1 MIRIFAFLIPLV
13 FLTDNL
19 NTFSSNLTIKQ
30 EYFSKVK
37 KYPEFLSVDE
47 NWVDSVFNNLTQDEK
62 IAQLLMIPVYSNK
75 DEKYNKSII
84 EEITKYKPGG
94 IIFMQGNPV
103 SQVNLLN
110 RIQQVSKVPVLVA
123 MDAEWSLGMRL
134 DNVMYYPRQMMLG
147 AIQDNNII
155 YEMGAEFA
163 RQLKRVGVNVSFSP
177 VCDVNNN
184 PTNPVINNRSFG
196 ENKYNVA
203 IKSYHYMLGLQ
214 DNKIIATAKHFPGH
228 GDTNVDSHKS
238 LPVIKHSRT
247 RIDSLELYP
256 FRYLFDNGIAAV
268 MVAHLY
274 ISSLDSTPNLPSSLS
289 KKVVTD
295 LLKNDY
301 GFRGLIFTDALN
313 MGGVT
318 NQYKQADAALLAILS
333 GNDVLLFPGEIP
345 VVIEKIKEAV
355 LQGKISQNE
364 IDERCKKILK
374 AKYWCGLNNFE
385 PIAEENLIEDLNNT
399 EALLIKQKIVEN
411 GITLVTNKNDIIP
424 INLDENPKIACL
436 IFGSNKSN
444 IFSERLKYYAKVDV
458 FVYEDLKKS
467 LGDKKLID
475 TLSGYDIIII
485 GIHNTKMAASSRYGI
500 SQEAID
506 FIENLAG
513 KTKIILDIFANPYS
527 LSYFKKINEFDAVIV
542 SYEDEELIRD
552 FSAQLILG
560 GIGANAQLPVSAGG
574 FGEGTGVNTSKIRL
588 KYTYVPEDAG
598 VDSKYLFK
606 IDSIVEEGIKAK
618 AFPGAQIVISR
629 NGIVF
634 FCKSYGYHTYDN
646 FRRVTDFDLYDL
658 ASVTKVVAT
667 LPALMKL
674 YDEEK
679 FSLNHK
685 LSQYLELL
693 KGSNKQ
699 NFLISDILTHSAGFK
714 SWIPFYKETIANNKV
729 VSNYYR
735 NQSEDGYSIKVAEN
749 LYLLDSFKDT
759 ILNRIIKSSNN
770 AKGKYVYSDLGFY
783 LFPLMIEKL
792 TGEDFRNYLYDNFY
806 KRLGCWTM
814 TYLPLE
820 KFSKEQIVPTEDDK
834 VFRNQLLHGYV
845 HDQGAAMLGGV
856 SGHAGLFGS
865 ANDVAK
871 LMQIFINFGKYSE
884 IKFFSEGTV
893 KLFTAYQ
900 HDPLK
905 NRRGLG
911 WDKPLPNDRTKGLGT
926 KSASDGAYGHSGY
939 TGTMVWADPHYD
951 LVYVFNS
958 NRVFP
963 EAENMKIIKMN
974 IRTDIEEIVYQA
986 ILSKN
991 PDLKIEND

>member
-1 MIRIFAFLIPLV
+1 MIKILLFLIPLV
-13 FLTDNL
+13 LLTDNIHIL
-19 NTFSSNLTIKQ
+19 SSNLGIKRDYSGR
-30 EYFSKVK
+30 EK
-37 KYPEFLSVDE
+37 KYPEFLSVE
-47 NWVDSVFNNLTQDEK
+47 EYWVDSVFNTLSQDER

-75 DEKYNKSII
+75 DEKYNNNII

-103 SQVNLLN
+103 SQVKLLN
-110 RIQQVSKVPVLVA
+110 RIQEVSKVPVLVA

-134 DNVMYYPRQMMLG
+134 DNVLNYPRQMMLG
-147 AIQDNNII
+147 AIQDDKII
-155 YEMGAEFA
+155 YEMGEEFA
-163 RQLKRVGVNVSFSP
+163 RQLKRLGVNVSFAP

-184 PTNPVINNRSFG
+184 PKNPVINNRSFG

-203 IKSYHYMLGLQ
+203 IKSYYYMRGLQ

-256 FRYLFDNGIAAV
+256 FKYLVDNGIAAV

-274 ISSLDSTPNLPSSLS
+274 VLSLDSTPNLPSSLS

-295 LLKNDY
+295 LLKSDY

-313 MGGVT
+313 MGGIT
-318 NQYKQADAALLAILS
+318 NHYKQGDAAVFALLA

-345 VVIEKIKEAV
+345 VVIDKIKEAI

-364 IDERCKKILK
+364 IDERCKKVLK
-374 AKYWCGLNNFE
+374 AKYWCELNKFE
-385 PIAEENLIEDLNNT
+385 PISEENLLEDLNNI

-411 GITLVTNKNDIIP
+411 GITLVVNKNDIIP
-424 INLDENPKIACL
+424 INLNENPKIACL
-436 IFGSNKSN
+436 VFGNNESN
-444 IFSERLKYYAKVDV
+444 IFSERLRYYSKVDV
-458 FVYEDLKKS
+458 FVYEDFKKI
-467 LGDKKLID
+467 LGEKKLTD
-475 TLSGYDIIII
+475 TLCRYDIIII
-485 GIHNTKMAASSRYGI
+485 GIHNTRMSASSRYGI
-500 SQEAID
+500 SQETIS

-513 KTKIILDIFANPYS
+513 KTKIILDVFANPYS
-527 LSYFKKINEFDAVIV
+527 LSYFEKINEFNAVIV
-542 SYEDEELIRD
+542 SYEDDELIRD
-552 FSAQLILG
+552 FSAQLIFG
-560 GIGANAQLPVSAGG
+560 GIGAKAKLPVSAGG
-574 FGEGTGVNTSKIRL
+574 FREGTGISTSKIRL
-588 KYTYVPEDAG
+588 KYTYIPEEAG
-598 VDSKYLFK
+598 VDSKYLYK
-606 IDSIVEEGIKAK
+606 IDSIIEEGIKAK
-618 AFPGAQIVISR
+618 AFPGAQIVLSR

-634 FCKSYGYHTYDN
+634 FCKSYGFHTYEN
-646 FRRVTDFDLYDL
+646 SRRVTDFDLYDL

-685 LSQYLELL
+685 LSQYLEFL
-693 KGSNKQ
+693 KGTTKQ

-714 SWIPFYKETIANNKV
+714 SWIPFYKETITNDLVRGK
-729 VSNYYR
+729 YYK
-735 NQSEDGYSIKVAEN
+735 NQPDSVYSKKVAEN
-749 LYLLDSFKDT
+749 LYILDSFKDT
-759 ILNRIIKSSNN
+759 ILDRIIKSPNN
-770 AKGKYVYSDLGFY
+770 TKGKYVYSDLGFY
-783 LFPLMIEKL
+783 LFPIMIEKI
-792 TGEDFRNYLYDNFY
+792 TGEDFNNYLYENFY

-820 KFSKEQIVPTEDDK
+820 KFTKEQIVPTEDDK
-834 VFRNQLLHGYV
+834 IFRNQLLHGYV
-845 HDQGAAMLGGV
+845 HDQGAAMLGGL

-871 LMQIFINFGKYSE
+871 LMQIFINFGTYSG

-900 HDPLK
+900 HDPSK

-926 KSASDGAYGHSGY
+926 QSASDEAYGHSGY

-963 EAENMKIIKMN
+963 DAENWKIIKMN

-991 PDLKIEND
+991 PDLKIDND